1 MNERLSIH
9 TENSPT
15 PYQLATLASVAM
27 STGSALNKVRKSKKI
42 SKLHYFVDELEYVTD
57 VEDELLSQRRRIAVK
72 IGKKTQQIVSADKI
86 HRHEIGLPDWRMDV
100 FDTHWYEQSDRQW
113 QGARTLY
120 RFAWDSQN
128 ATRAEKVTKTVPTHE
143 GAFGIIDD
151 LAAVKDYEILPEM
164 IDAEDQYKNVTE
176 GDLDML
182 IDDMDEYFTAL
193 KSTRP
198 PRSLLQ

>member
-1 MNERLSIH
+1 
-9 TENSPT
+9 
-15 PYQLATLASVAM
+15 M